1 MDFYNP
7 GSTRVFL
14 TDITKWW
21 WLPDDKGDKTLVV
34 SVKSSHAALLVVVYT
49 TLFTLTFMAL
59 CELTTAVVLTAFK
72 LGTSGTRHAMLVA
85 YYNAGSPSATI
96 KPLSSFLW
104 SALWRC
110 RKGGKWSVDWNVFR
124 ASAGLLFLTVTLLSG
139 DQAAKLI
146 VAGRK
151 LTVGNAAQVNPDA
164 MFYPSFDFLDGNT
177 PTVPGDVVDAFKGLI
192 PQAVYQASARRT
204 NAKQRLEKRI
214 QFYSAPLVADGTL
227 LPNGR
232 RQNGTAARFEYQYS
246 LTGFEMGLRDAPELV
261 FRVQGSCAT
270 SHERGD
276 IQYLSFSDPNIPSKR
291 EELNLYPYYG
301 DKAWESLVFLSR
313 ENYTTPWAQFV
324 TKFDLETQNQNAQY
338 GGYTFMIIPH
348 TAWRQSMKLNP
359 NPDPWYET
367 EENPAFVERSAQHY
381 PPYRVKSAR
390 PALRCTQNDTYTYK
404 GKTVNHVTKLSQL
417 PGLKLSPF
425 LMKYVFGVEFG
436 SPVFSKLL
444 GNLPFGTLASTPYF
458 APNQR
463 QLDAT
468 RVSTE
473 EDFRMLVD
481 TAFIYSREVVR
492 NTVLLYSTLQGRKDS
507 HFGNAAKQGDPVK
520 NADIFLE
527 GAEVT
532 ALSVLV
538 LVVTPS
544 VCVFLWILVFLW
556 NIGLSLKPTLDN
568 KGHKSRHD
576 LRVAALKAV
585 TIFQNLDEELSRKRR
600 WSGRNTDA
608 PYIRD
613 LDAGQQPVEDINTAE
628 NPSLHTS
635 QYAKPKVRPV
645 SELHELPQSPDE
657 SLSEKRPWFHSS
669 RGEPE
674 QQQFDVVLTRA
685 WDRDL
690 DPVPRKHIL

>member
-1 MDFYNP
+1 MDSYNS
-7 GSTRVFL
+7 GNASFFL

-21 WLPDDKGDKTLVV
+21 WLPDETGGKTLVV
-34 SVKSSHAALLVVVYT
+34 SVKSSQAELWVIAYAT
-49 TLFTLTFMAL
+49 IITLIFMAV
-59 CELTTAVVLTAFK
+59 CELTTAVVLTVFK

-85 YYNAGSPSATI
+85 YYNAGGPSATI
-96 KPLSSFLW
+96 KPMFYYLW
-104 SALWRC
+104 NALWRC
-110 RKGGKWSVDWNVFR
+110 RKGGKWSVDWNAFQ
-124 ASAGLLFLTVTLLSG
+124 ASAGLLFLAVALLAGVNTARFLVTGKNLYIAS
-139 DQAAKLI
+139 
-146 VAGRK
+146 
-151 LTVGNAAQVNPDA
+151 AAQVNPEA
-164 MFYPSFDFLDGNT
+164 MFYPSFDIPYGNT
-177 PTVPGDVVDAFKGLI
+177 PGDVVDQFKGLFR
-192 PQAVYQASARRT
+192 QAAYQASQRRRKT
-204 NAKQRLEKRI
+204 ERVLQEKRI

-227 LPNGR
+227 LGNGR

-261 FRVQGSCAT
+261 FRVRGSCAT
-270 SHERGD
+270 SHGRGD
-276 IQYLSFSDPNIPSKR
+276 IEYQSFSDPNIPSKL
-291 EELNLYPYYG
+291 EEVELYPYYG
-301 DKAWESLVFLSR
+301 DRSWSSLVFLSR

-324 TKFDLETQNQNAQY
+324 TKFDPETLKQNAQY

-348 TAWRQSMKLNP
+348 TAWRLSNDMNP

-367 EENPAFVERSAQHY
+367 EVNPASVEGKSFY

-425 LMKYVFGVEFG
+425 IRNFVFGQEFG

-444 GNLPFGTLASTPYF
+444 GNLPFEILASTPYF
-458 APNQR
+458 IPNQR

-473 EDFRMLVD
+473 QDFRVLVD
-481 TAFIYSREVVR
+481 TAFLYSREVVR
-492 NTVLLYSTLQGRKDS
+492 NTVLLYSPLLGQNDTHVK
-507 HFGNAAKQGDPVK
+507 NATRQGDLVK
-520 NADIFLE
+520 NADIFLYDV
-527 GAEVT
+527 EVA

-538 LVVTPS
+538 LVVTPP

-556 NIGLSLKPTLDN
+556 STGLSLKPTLDN
-568 KGHKSRHD
+568 KGYRSRYD
-576 LRVAALKAV
+576 LRLTALKAV
-585 TIFQNLDEELSRKRR
+585 ALFQNLDEELSRKRR

-613 LDAGQQPVEDINTAE
+613 LDAEQQSADISTAE

-635 QYAKPKVRPV
+635 QYAKPKIRPV
-645 SELHELPQSPDE
+645 SELHELPQSPEE
-657 SLSEKRPWFHSS
+657 SLSEKRPLLRSS
-669 RGEPE
+669 HGEPE
-674 QQQFDVVLTRA
+674 QQQFDVVMTRV